1 MITHSIEKAKVMGYS
16 AILTLGYPYHYA
28 PYGFRGGKKYGISM
42 PDGTFYTGLLVL
54 PLRENALEGIHGYA
68 EFSETLEAEE
78 ADILAFDASFP
89 EKEKKVLPCQ
99 QEYEIACTQLDE
111 QEAMKPFWG
120 LAWVRVQNC
129 WLFPNT
135 RRM

>member
-1 MITHSIEKAKVMGYS
+1 MTTHSIEIAKVMGYS

-42 PDGTFYTGLLVL
+42 PDGKVYTGLLVL
-54 PLRENALEGIHGYA
+54 PLRKTALEGIHGYA
-68 EFSETLEAEE
+68 EFSEVLEAKE

-99 QEYEIACTQLDE
+99 HEYEIACAQLDE
-111 QEAMKPFWG
+111 
-120 LAWVRVQNC
+120 
-129 WLFPNT
+129 
-135 RRM
+135 

>member
-1 MITHSIEKAKVMGYS
+1 MGRKLITHSIEIAKEMGYS

-42 PDGTFYTGLLVL
+42 PDGKFYTGLLVL
-54 PLRENALEGIHGYA
+54 PLRKTALDGIHGYA
-68 EFSETLEAEE
+68 EFSEVLEAEE

-99 QEYEIACTQLDE
+99 HEYKIACAQLDE
-111 QEAMKPFWG
+111 
-120 LAWVRVQNC
+120 
-129 WLFPNT
+129 
-135 RRM
+135 

>member
-1 MITHSIEKAKVMGYS
+1 MGRKLITHSIEKAKVMGYS

-42 PDGTFYTGLLVL
+42 PDGKFYTGLLVL
-54 PLRENALEGIHGYA
+54 PLRKTALDGIHGYA
-68 EFSETLEAEE
+68 EFSEVLEAEE

-99 QEYEIACTQLDE
+99 HEYEIACAQLDE
-111 QEAMKPFWG
+111 
-120 LAWVRVQNC
+120 
-129 WLFPNT
+129 
-135 RRM
+135 